1 MPVPTADFELFT
13 SLRYDPKLLTSE
25 FNTRVNKI
33 ELPYL
38 LFQYHFDRLLAAAT
52 YFGWRSAVA
61 QLKAPGASERLRH
74 MCDQAVMDSVLTD
87 KEKGLGVSVS
97 LFFSAFYFVSDRRH
111 VQLRVLL
118 SRSGNIRVEAHPTRP
133 LTRDP
138 LLAASVNPLTT
149 PPTHLP
155 GPIFT
160 VHLDTQATPASAF
173 TSFKTTAR
181 GHYDAARVR
190 RGIKDRRELREVL
203 LYNERGEVMEG
214 SVRNVAFWRGENERG
229 EGGGWVTPSDRS
241 GGLAGTVRRYLL
253 ERGMMKEGTIR
264 VSDVRIGEYVLLSN
278 GWDGT
283 ILGHVVGD

>member
-87 KEKGLGVSVS
+87 KEKGLG
-97 LFFSAFYFVSDRRH
+97 
-111 VQLRVLL
+111 LRVLL

-160 VHLDTQATPASAF
+160 VHLDTQATPVSAF

-264 VSDVRIGEYVLLSN
+264 VSDVRVGEYVLLSN